1 MQKKEEKQKSPKSNK
16 ISPTEIAI
24 KTLKHWPWIL
34 ISLTV
39 WLCLAVIYL
48 TVKQPTY
55 MRTAK
60 ILITDENGNNSFSLP
75 SAALTFG
82 MFGSN
87 QVLLDEI
94 SKLESP
100 DLMEAVIKRLN
111 LDVRFE
117 KPGEIH
123 REQVYGDSIPVT
135 LSAPSW
141 GDDDY
146 AKMQIDITPDGQVT
160 LSNMKF
166 NAMKIDPDETAKGRL
181 GQPIKTPAGY
191 ITLVSTPAMQKGQE
205 YTLYMVKTPIN
216 DAIKAYKKSTDII
229 RDDEQANAVSI
240 TVYDKSAQRANDM
253 IVTIIDVYNEN
264 WARHKNLV
272 KDVTTRFI
280 DERLEGIKNEL
291 LMADKDISNFQ
302 SAHQLPDLE
311 KAAAIYLTDNQMADQ
326 HLLELTN
333 QVKVA
338 RYMRNYMEGAAH
350 TNEVLPTFTSL
361 GIGTSALERQISEY
375 NEKLMER
382 NRLASNSSS
391 SHPMIVQL
399 DQQLEQ
405 MRSAIINS
413 TNNEIASL
421 NTQIENVLSKKS
433 EVENKIAAAPK
444 QVNTILETGRQQKV
458 LESLYVFL
466 LQKREENEMNQAYG
480 LVNTDIIAKPRGEKK
495 PAKPRKPLILAV
507 AFFMGL
513 FTPYCLTF
521 LSEVRNN
528 KIRDKKDLDDLT
540 VPVIGEIPLY
550 RKSKQEKKDKLT
562 NEQILVGAYKNDEI
576 NDAFRMLRTDILTKL
591 RNLEINNGKAL
602 MISSLDD
609 GTGKTFISANLACS
623 LAMASSKV
631 ILIDGD
637 IHKGDAS
644 NLTGSSSGLAG
655 YLSGA
660 TSDWKENVVT
670 DNVLE
675 GAHILPAGNLSYNPA
690 ELLENERFHRMI
702 EEMRKTYDYIIIDSP
717 SAKRVADAKIIGKS
731 TDLNLFVIRPGVSE
745 LASLEQTERLYEEKT
760 FKNMFLILNGIRS

>member
-75 SAALTFG
+75 SAALSFG

-135 LSAPSW
+135 LSAPAWS
-141 GDDDY
+141 DDDY

-338 RYMRNYMEGAAH
+338 RYMRN
-350 TNEVLPTFTSL
+350 
-361 GIGTSALERQISEY
+361 
-375 NEKLMER
+375 
-382 NRLASNSSS
+382 
-391 SHPMIVQL
+391 
-399 DQQLEQ
+399 
-405 MRSAIINS
+405 
-413 TNNEIASL
+413 
-421 NTQIENVLSKKS
+421 
-433 EVENKIAAAPK
+433 
-444 QVNTILETGRQQKV
+444 
-458 LESLYVFL
+458 
-466 LQKREENEMNQAYG
+466 
-480 LVNTDIIAKPRGEKK
+480 
-495 PAKPRKPLILAV
+495 
-507 AFFMGL
+507 
-513 FTPYCLTF
+513 
-521 LSEVRNN
+521 
-528 KIRDKKDLDDLT
+528 
-540 VPVIGEIPLY
+540 
-550 RKSKQEKKDKLT
+550 
-562 NEQILVGAYKNDEI
+562 
-576 NDAFRMLRTDILTKL
+576 
-591 RNLEINNGKAL
+591 
-602 MISSLDD
+602 
-609 GTGKTFISANLACS
+609 
-623 LAMASSKV
+623 
-631 ILIDGD
+631 
-637 IHKGDAS
+637 
-644 NLTGSSSGLAG
+644 
-655 YLSGA
+655 
-660 TSDWKENVVT
+660 
-670 DNVLE
+670 
-675 GAHILPAGNLSYNPA
+675 
-690 ELLENERFHRMI
+690 
-702 EEMRKTYDYIIIDSP
+702 
-717 SAKRVADAKIIGKS
+717 
-731 TDLNLFVIRPGVSE
+731 
-745 LASLEQTERLYEEKT
+745 
-760 FKNMFLILNGIRS
+760 